1 METDTKPALRAYGP
15 MFLAAVATLLAAYII
30 GVFVRDRMINDPYPN
45 RQVTIYGEGRA
56 TYQPDTATINLGVQ
70 VERVAAADAAL
81 KQLNDKMTAVIN
93 AVKGQGVPAEDVT
106 TQNYSVYPQYDY
118 VNGRSILVGYTANQQ
133 LAVKVRNIEA
143 NNTEKVNNVISSAST
158 AGVNQINGVYFD
170 ISNYADFQQEAR
182 LAAIADAK
190 KKAEETAKNSGLRLG
205 KLISLNDNSSSATPM
220 PYYYGD
226 AAQGRG
232 GGGVASVPSGNQ
244 EVIVN
249 IGLTYELK

>member
-1 METDTKPALRAYGP
+1 MEIDTRPRAYLP
-15 MFLAAVATLLAAYII
+15 MFLAAVATILAAYII
-30 GVFVRDRMINDPYPN
+30 GVFIRDRIINDPYPN

-70 VERVAAADAAL
+70 VERVGTADAAL
-81 KQLNDKMTAVIN
+81 KQLNDKMSAVIN
-93 AVKGQGVPAEDVT
+93 AVKAQSVPAEDVT

-118 VNGRSILVGYTANQQ
+118 INGRSVLVGYTANQQ
-133 LAVKVRNIEA
+133 LAVKVRSIED
-143 NNTEKVNNVISSAST
+143 NNTEKVNNVISAAST

-182 LAAIADAK
+182 LKAIADAK

-205 KLISLNDNSSSATPM
+205 KLISLNDNNSPTPPM

-232 GGGVASVPSGNQ
+232 GGGASVPSGNQ
-244 EVIVN
+244 EVVVT